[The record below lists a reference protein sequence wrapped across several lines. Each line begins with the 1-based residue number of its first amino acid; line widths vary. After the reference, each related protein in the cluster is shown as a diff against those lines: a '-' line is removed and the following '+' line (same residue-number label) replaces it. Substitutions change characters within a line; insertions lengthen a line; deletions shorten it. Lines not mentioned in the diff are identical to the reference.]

1 MSQTEKIT
9 LFLII
14 TFTVILFIMGLFFFY
29 LFQKY
34 HAKLT
39 QRQQEALNNLLIGQE
54 IERERLARDIHDTI
68 NPELSS
74 IIFTIDRIESEN
86 NLNKDLKEKAK
97 YSLHQSI
104 KHVRQISHN
113 LTSFT
118 LSKYGLTEAIE
129 DYVEELNSSLTF
141 SFESN
146 CYNLKFNS
154 DTKIHVFK
162 ILQELCQNSIKHSQA
177 NHVKIS
183 LTELKDEFI
192 FEYKDDGKGFDN
204 TDVFN
209 NGIGIKNMKTRAGII
224 KAKLKI
230 ESHNGFFF
238 SMNLNKNESLI

>member
-34 HAKLT
+34 HAKLI

-74 IIFTIDRIESEN
+74 IIFTIDRIKTEDSEIIE
-86 NLNKDLKEKAK
+86 LKEKSK
-97 YSLHQSI
+97 SSLHQSI

-118 LSKYGLTEAIE
+118 LSKYGLAEAIE
-129 DYVEELNSSLTF
+129 DYIEELNTNIKF
-141 SFESN
+141 HFDTD

-162 ILQELCQNSIKHSQA
+162 ILQELCQNSIKHSHA
-177 NHVKIS
+177 KMVKIS
-183 LTELKDEFI
+183 FNEMPNEFI
-192 FEYKDDGKGFDN
+192 FHYEDDGKGYDN
-204 TDVFN
+204 TEVFN
-209 NGIGIKNMKTRAGII
+209 NGIGVKNMKTRAGILN
-224 KAKLKI
+224 AKLNI
-230 ESHNGFFF
+230 QGNNGFHF
-238 SMNLNKNESLI
+238 SMTLNKQQSLI